1 MKVAIRRATAF
12 APASIGNV
20 GPGFDVLGLA
30 IEGIGDTV
38 SIELIEAVSS
48 TVEVTG
54 IDAELVPRDP
64 YANAAAIAARAWLDG
79 RGIATAFRMHLRKG
93 ISISA
98 GLGGSGASSAG
109 GALAAAAACGVAH
122 PPPAAIMEA
131 ALAGESAVAGRH
143 LDNIA
148 ATVLG
153 GLALVRSIDPL
164 DAMRLPV
171 KGDWRL
177 VLATPQIRLE
187 TKHARSVLPR
197 SSERELWVQQM
208 ANTVAL
214 AHAFGTGDAALLRR
228 ALDDLYAEPHR
239 ARLIPHFG
247 HVKRAALDAGGLG
260 CSISGAGPT
269 IFAIAEPATAAGVAA
284 AMERAF
290 EEVPA
295 QLRVAEIARQGARI
309 IAPEEEAE

>member
-1 MKVAIRRATAF
+1 MKASTRCATAF

-30 IEGIGDTV
+30 VEGIGDTV
-38 SIELIEAVSS
+38 SIELRGDGDASS
-48 TVEVTG
+48 IEVTG
-54 IDAELVPRDP
+54 LDAKLVPSDP
-64 YANAAAIAARAWLDG
+64 QKNAAAVAARAWFEP
-79 RGIATAFRMHLRKG
+79 RGITAGFHMRIHKG
-93 ISISA
+93 ISMSA
-98 GLGGSGASSAG
+98 GMGGSGASSVA
-109 GALAAAAACGVAH
+109 GALAAAAACGAGH
-122 PPPAAIMEA
+122 PSPAAVMEA

-153 GLALVRSIDPL
+153 GLALVRSIDPI

-171 KGDWRL
+171 ASDWRL
-177 VLATPQIRLE
+177 VLATPRVRLE
-187 TKHARSVLPR
+187 TRHSRSVLPR

-208 ANTVAL
+208 ANAIAL
-214 AHAFGTGDAALLRR
+214 AHAFGTGDSELLRR

-239 ARLIPHFG
+239 AHLIPRFG
-247 HVKRAALDAGGLG
+247 PVKRAAIDAGALG

-269 IFAIAEPATAAGVAA
+269 IFAIAEPARAAAVGS

-290 EEVPA
+290 EDIPTDLHVTG
-295 QLRVAEIARQGARI
+295 IAREGARI
-309 IAPEEEAE
+309 VEAGR